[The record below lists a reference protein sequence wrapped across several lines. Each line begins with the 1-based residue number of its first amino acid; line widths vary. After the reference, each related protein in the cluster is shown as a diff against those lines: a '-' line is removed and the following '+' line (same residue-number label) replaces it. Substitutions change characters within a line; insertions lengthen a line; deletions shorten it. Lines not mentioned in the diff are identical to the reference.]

1 MKPRIGIRAT
11 IDGRRLGIRESL
23 EETCG
28 KMAKAAAEII
38 EKNCFY
44 SDGTPAECVIY
55 PGTIGGNGEA
65 RECVEYFSDKNV
77 TATLTV
83 TPCWCY
89 GLETMDTDP
98 KTIKAVWG
106 FNGTERPGAV
116 YLAAVMAA
124 HAQLGLP
131 AFAIYGEEVQEPNFT
146 AVTDDVKNKIINF
159 AQCALAA
166 GQMKGNAYV
175 GIGGVSMGIAGSI
188 QPDDFFRKY
197 LGMRSEHL
205 DMSEVQRRLKKNIFD
220 QEEYKKA
227 LEFADKFKLGFN
239 KNEKPLGKKE
249 EREAFETSVKMAL
262 IFRDIVCG
270 NEKLREMGY
279 GEEASGRGGVMGGFQ
294 GQRQWTDFMPNGDF
308 AEGILNSGFDWN
320 GKREPLTF
328 ATENDA
334 LNGVSMHLGRLI
346 TGGAAVFADVR
357 TYWSSE
363 SVKKATGITP
373 TGKASNGFI
382 HLINSGAAALDGCGE
397 SKDEK
402 GNPVI
407 KKWWELNEKDIKS
420 CIDACELSPADL
432 LYFRGGGY
440 STRFTTRQEMPVTL
454 IRVNMV
460 EGVGPMLQ
468 IAEGYTLAL
477 PEEMSDKIWKRT
489 DYTWPST
496 YFAPNLTGKG
506 AFTSVYKVMSAWGAN
521 HGAFVYG
528 HVGAKLITLASMLR
542 IPVPMHNVAEEDIFR
557 PHSWNAFGTND
568 LEGADMRA
576 CAAYGP
582 LYK

>member
-1 MKPRIGIRAT
+1 
-11 IDGRRLGIRESL
+11 
-23 EETCG
+23 
-28 KMAKAAAEII
+28 
-38 EKNCFY
+38 
-44 SDGTPAECVIY
+44 
-55 PGTIGGNGEA
+55 
-65 RECVEYFSDKNV
+65 
-77 TATLTV
+77 
-83 TPCWCY
+83 
-89 GLETMDTDP
+89 
-98 KTIKAVWG
+98 
-106 FNGTERPGAV
+106 
-116 YLAAVMAA
+116 
-124 HAQLGLP
+124 
-131 AFAIYGEEVQEPNFT
+131 
-146 AVTDDVKNKIINF
+146 
-159 AQCALAA
+159 
-166 GQMKGNAYV
+166 
-175 GIGGVSMGIAGSI
+175 
-188 QPDDFFRKY
+188 
-197 LGMRSEHL
+197 
-205 DMSEVQRRLKKNIFD
+205 
-220 QEEYKKA
+220 
-227 LEFADKFKLGFN
+227 
-239 KNEKPLGKKE
+239 
-249 EREAFETSVKMAL
+249 
-262 IFRDIVCG
+262 
-270 NEKLREMGY
+270 
-279 GEEASGRGGVMGGFQ
+279 
-294 GQRQWTDFMPNGDF
+294 
-308 AEGILNSGFDWN
+308 
-320 GKREPLTF
+320 
-328 ATENDA
+328 
-334 LNGVSMHLGRLI
+334 MHFGRLI

-363 SVKKATGITP
+363 SVKKATGLEP
-373 TGKASNGFI
+373 TGKAANGFI

-397 SKDEK
+397 SKDEN

-460 EGVGPMLQ
+460 EGVGPTLQ

-542 IPVPMHNVAEEDIFR
+542 IPVPMHNVSEEEIFR

-568 LEGADMRA
+568 LESADMRA

>member
-1 MKPRIGIRAT
+1 MKPRIGIRAV
-11 IDGRRLGIRESL
+11 IDGRRKGIRESL
-23 EETCG
+23 EETCM
-28 KMAKAAAEII
+28 KMASLAAELISS
-38 EKNCFY
+38 ECFY
-44 SDGTPAECVIY
+44 SDGTNAECVIY

-65 RECVEYFSDKNV
+65 RQCVEYFADKNV

-106 FNGTERPGAV
+106 LNATERPGAV

-131 AFAIYGEEVQEPNFT
+131 AFAIYGRDVQD
-146 AVTDDVKNKIINF
+146 ADVQGITDDVKAKIISF
-159 AQCALAA
+159 AKGALAA

-188 QPDDFFRKY
+188 QPDDFLRYY

-205 DMSEVQRRLKKNIFD
+205 DMSEVQRRLKLNIFD
-220 QEEYKKA
+220 QDEYKKA
-227 LEFADKFKLGFN
+227 LAWADTFKIGFN
-239 KNEKPLGKKE
+239 KNANPLGEKE

-262 IFRDIVCG
+262 IFRDIVQG
-270 NEKLREMGY
+270 NEKLREMGW

-334 LNGVSMHLGRLI
+334 LNGVAMHFGRLL
-346 TGGAAVFADVR
+346 TGGPAVFADVR
-357 TYWSSE
+357 TYWSPE
-363 SVKKATGITP
+363 SIKRVSGHTL

-397 SKDEK
+397 SKENGK
-402 GNPVI
+402 PVI
-407 KKWWELNEKDIKS
+407 KKWWNLTDSDIKA
-420 CIDACELSPADL
+420 CKDACELAPADL

-440 STRFTTRQEMPVTL
+440 STRFVTRQEMPVTL
-454 IRVNMV
+454 IRVNLV
-460 EGVGPMLQ
+460 AGIGPVLQ
-468 IAEGYTLAL
+468 IAEGYTVAL
-477 PEEMSDKIWKRT
+477 PEEVSEIVWKRT

-506 AFTSVYKVMSAWGAN
+506 AFTDVYNVMGAWGAN

-528 HVGAKLITLASMLR
+528 HVGADLITLASMLR
-542 IPVPMHNVAEEDIFR
+542 IPVPMHNVPSEKIFR
-557 PHSWNAFGTND
+557 PHSWNAFGT
-568 LEGADMRA
+568 EEKESADMRA
-576 CAAYGP
+576 CQAYGP